1 MFNIFPEIRE
11 YTPSKKKSIGNW
23 KKKIRQ
29 FGNKKLTWKTNL
41 KWLEKPESSAKNKIK
56 TALNQYNYPSRL
68 LQRLRN
74 WWHKERWK
82 LVWVKLKQGW
92 SVEDVFI
99 PRCHI
104 SFYVIGWVSWLTFQK
119 KSKGLVSSETKT
131 EGFLTSGLDIG
142 EHRDTTLKTGIKYTC
157 ILDTDTSIPRKAFFT
172 HVAKTMATRPLPSG

>member
-1 MFNIFPEIRE
+1 MFNIIPEIRE
-11 YTPSKKKSIGNW
+11 YTPSKKKSIGNR
-23 KKKIRQ
+23 KKKKHIRQ
-29 FGNKKLTWKTNL
+29 FGNKKTNYWKTNL
-41 KWLEKPESSAKNKIK
+41 NWLEKPEPSAKNKIK

-99 PRCHI
+99 PRSHI
-104 SFYVIGWVSWLTFQK
+104 SFYAIGWVPWLTFQK

-131 EGFLTSGLDIG
+131 EGFLT
-142 EHRDTTLKTGIKYTC
+142 
-157 ILDTDTSIPRKAFFT
+157 
-172 HVAKTMATRPLPSG
+172 